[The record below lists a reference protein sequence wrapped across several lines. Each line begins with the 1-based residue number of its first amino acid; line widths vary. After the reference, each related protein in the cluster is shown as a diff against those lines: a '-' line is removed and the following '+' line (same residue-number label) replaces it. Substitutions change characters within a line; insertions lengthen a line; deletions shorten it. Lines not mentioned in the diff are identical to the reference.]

1 MKKSNNKR
9 TKRLRLKYK
18 KTKTKRNIK
27 RRTLR
32 KTRHRQ
38 RGGLPATTIYHPAF
52 PVGQL
57 ILRNVLSSMRD
68 GTINTLRR
76 AGKETIQAVE
86 SAFNPKMVNEFT
98 IGHHTAAPIPVRRN
112 ILEELIATIKAK
124 AKGKIIKKFT
134 EKCLFGEDETP
145 ELAAEGIRYARLYS
159 TRPVGESAKA
169 LEKPSQ
175 YPNISSANLKL
186 LKKEMGIKDEE
197 LLHNDEEVKE
207 KINEFVDTIIAQETS
222 QCTLKKKSA
231 SPVLSPPVL
240 SQAKLDMP
248 THVRIKSARSR
259 LHSSNNPDDDVKRTL
274 NF

>member
-38 RGGLPATTIYHPAF
+38 RGGLPTTTIYPSAL
-52 PVGQL
+52 PVGRL

-112 ILEELIATIKAK
+112 ILNELIETIKAK
-124 AKGKIIKKFT
+124 AKGKIVKKFT
-134 EKCLFGEDETP
+134 EKCLFGEDEKA
-145 ELAAEGIRYARLYS
+145 ELAAEGVRYAKLYS
-159 TRPVGESAKA
+159 TRRAVESSKDF
-169 LEKPSQ
+169 EKPSQ
-175 YPNISSANLKL
+175 YPINISSANLKL
-186 LKKEMGIKDEE
+186 LQKEMDITDKE

-222 QCTLKKKSA
+222 QCTLKKKKSA
-231 SPVLSPPVL
+231 SPVLSPGNV
-240 SQAKLDMP
+240 DMP
-248 THVRIKSARSR
+248 PHVRIKSARSR
-259 LHSSNNPDDDVKRTL
+259 QHLLEEEASAKRTL

>member
-18 KTKTKRNIK
+18 KTKKNVK

-38 RGGLPATTIYHPAF
+38 SGGLGLPTTTILPSTVS
-52 PVGQL
+52 VGQL
-57 ILRNVLSSMRD
+57 IVRKVLSSMRD

-76 AGKETIQAVE
+76 AGKETMQAVE
-86 SAFNPKMVNEFT
+86 STFNPKTVNEFT
-98 IGHHTAAPIPVRRN
+98 IGHHAAAPIPVRRN
-112 ILEELIATIKAK
+112 ILEELIETIKAK
-124 AKGKIIKKFT
+124 AKGKLVKKNL
-134 EKCLFGEDETP
+134 ENCLFGESETS
-145 ELAAEGIRYARLYS
+145 ELAPEGVRYARLYS
-159 TRPVGESAKA
+159 TKRADESAKA

-186 LKKEMGIKDEE
+186 LQKEMHITNED

-222 QCTLKKKSA
+222 QCTLKKKKSA
-231 SPVLSPPVL
+231 SPVLSPGNV
-240 SQAKLDMP
+240 DMP
-248 THVRIKSARSR
+248 PHVRIKSARSR
-259 LHSSNNPDDDVKRTL
+259 QHLLEEEASAKRTL